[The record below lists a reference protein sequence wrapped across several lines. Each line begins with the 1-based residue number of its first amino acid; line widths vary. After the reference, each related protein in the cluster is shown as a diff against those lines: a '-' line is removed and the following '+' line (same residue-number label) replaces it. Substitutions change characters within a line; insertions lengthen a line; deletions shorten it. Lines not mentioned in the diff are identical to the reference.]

1 MTAGPTA
8 EYVFRSEWRLPAG
21 PDEVYA
27 ALQDVERYPA
37 WWPQVIGVRRIDDL
51 RGEMKVRSR
60 LPYTLTVVLRRE
72 VEDPVARVLRA
83 TLDGDMTGM
92 SQWTVSASDSGSLA
106 VFDEA
111 VNMRRRT
118 IRTAGRLA
126 RPALVLN
133 HSLMMRAGERG
144 LRSYLSADR

>member
-1 MTAGPTA
+1 MTS
-8 EYVFRSEWRLPAG
+8 EYVFRSEWRLRAG

-27 ALQDVERYPA
+27 ALQDVEHYPA
-37 WWPQVIGVRRIDDL
+37 WWPQVVELRRIDDL
-51 RGEMKVRSR
+51 SGEMKVRSR

-83 TLDGDMTGM
+83 ALEGDMTGM
-92 SQWTVSASDSGSLA
+92 SQWTVSESGSGSLA

-111 VNMRRRT
+111 VDMHRRM
-118 IRTAGRLA
+118 IRAAGHFA

-133 HSLMMRAGERG
+133 HKLMMRSGERG
-144 LRSYLSADR
+144 LRSFLSS